1 MMRLAVLPIIFW
13 SMFVSAFDW
22 ETPISASHQGEHLE
36 VRIGV
41 KNLGSVS
48 AAQLLPLLA
57 SESEFTAR
65 GIDRPAF
72 LSGLKYSVDSNE
84 GQVDLVIRTATAWTQ
99 PDLTTLVEVFTPD
112 GPVYIPVSVIVEP
125 KPFAQPI
132 VAQDSSKSR
141 SVTKLKPPEVRV
153 TIRGPEQ
160 KGSKP
165 VEKEPNTLFVRNGS
179 TLWRLA
185 KRIQPA
191 DLTIEQVMMALY
203 DENPDAFEYN
213 NVNALE
219 EGKTLTVPDM
229 VRIGQE
235 SPITAKQRF
244 DEHMRAPKEDF
255 PRTTRIQPPAV
266 ERISKTPDE
275 PSLEHAP
282 TAILKVVDE
291 MAEDDTGPV
300 FLAGPARAL
309 TTAAEPTAMSTIVK
323 ETVVE
328 EQLPEVSQVM
338 SPSVTELLEKMTNL
352 ENKVD
357 AMDALVESISSKTQ
371 LIEQSPPLPSPDSNQ
386 VLAQFES
393 VQDWIPTPAEIEEF
407 LQTELGKGTLI
418 FLTISILMILG
429 FRVFGG
435 QQSTDSEP
443 VEVRSP
449 QIPERAKLSVRESQT
464 SLNSADP
471 SDASEA
477 LESAIERL
485 KSKIADPG
493 KLQEVKEIYSAGD
506 DASIDAGSADVTD
519 KPEWGR
525 DPDVEA
531 ENALHQLELA
541 QNYLKMGMSQAAFE
555 ILERAAVSTHAESA
569 AAARSLIDT
578 LRR

>member
-1 MMRLAVLPIIFW
+1 MKRLAVLPIIFW

-22 ETPISASHQGEHLE
+22 ETPIAASHQGEPLE

-41 KNLGSVS
+41 KNLGSDS

-72 LSGLKYSVDSNE
+72 LSGLKYSVDLNE
-84 GQVDLVIRTATAWTQ
+84 GQVDLVIRTATPWTQ

-112 GPVYIPVSVIVEP
+112 GPVHVPVSVIVEP
-125 KPFAQPI
+125 RPFAQPL
-132 VAQDSSKSR
+132 VVQDSSKPR

-165 VEKEPNTLFVRNGS
+165 VAKEPNTLFVRNGS

-203 DENPDAFEYN
+203 DANPDAFEYN

-219 EGKTLTVPDM
+219 EGKTLTVPEM
-229 VRIGQE
+229 VRMGQE
-235 SPITAKQRF
+235 SPITAKRRF
-244 DEHMRAPKEDF
+244 DAHMRAPAKDF

-275 PSLEHAP
+275 PSLEYAP
-282 TAILKVVDE
+282 TATLKAVNE
-291 MAEDDTGPV
+291 MAEDYIGPV
-300 FLAGPARAL
+300 AVAVPAGAL
-309 TTAAEPTAMSTIVK
+309 TTAAEPTAMATIVK

-328 EQLPEVSQVM
+328 GQLPEVSQVM

-357 AMDALVESISSKTQ
+357 AMDALVESISSKAQ
-371 LIEQSPPLPSPDSNQ
+371 LIEQSPPIPSPESNQ

-407 LQTELGKGTLI
+407 LSTELGKGTLI
-418 FLTISILMILG
+418 FLAISILTILG
-429 FRVFGG
+429 FRIFGG

-449 QIPERAKLSVRESQT
+449 QIPERATPSVRESQT
-464 SLNSADP
+464 SLNLADP

-477 LESAIERL
+477 LESAIQRL
-485 KSKIADPG
+485 KSKTADPG
-493 KLQEVKEIYSAGD
+493 KLSEIKEIYSASD
-506 DASIDAGSADVTD
+506 DVSIDAVSADVTD

-531 ENALHQLELA
+531 ETALHQLELA
-541 QNYLKMGMSQAAFE
+541 KSYLKMGMSQAAFE
-555 ILERAAVSTHAESA
+555 ILERAAVSTHIESA
-569 AAARSLIDT
+569 DAARGLIDT